1 MLTRQPMDERA
12 CVTTDEALP
21 ADTRPTRIRPPALE
35 LASHPIFEGL
45 DDPLAD
51 KLLNSAVAL
60 QYRAG
65 SFIVDQGDRLEG
77 LHIVHRGLV
86 DLGHLDGPRE
96 CGVLLLSAK
105 DLLLPATALFGEASI
120 VSARALTTTKLM
132 VLHPGAVAE
141 VMDETRVLTDNIL
154 KVISGQWRMAVRNI
168 LDLNCRSAAQRLA
181 SFLLR
186 LADLQPESTSS
197 ILPIS
202 KRHLAARLGMSAET
216 LSRML
221 QVVADNGVHLRGRCI
236 IVHNRERAEA
246 FCGPDPYPG
255 GDERS
260 LNVFAL

>member
-1 MLTRQPMDERA
+1 
-12 CVTTDEALP
+12 
-21 ADTRPTRIRPPALE
+21 
-35 LASHPIFEGL
+35 
-45 DDPLAD
+45 
-51 KLLNSAVAL
+51 
-60 QYRAG
+60 
-65 SFIVDQGDRLEG
+65 
-77 LHIVHRGLV
+77 
-86 DLGHLDGPRE
+86 
-96 CGVLLLSAK
+96 
-105 DLLLPATALFGEASI
+105 
-120 VSARALTTTKLM
+120 
-132 VLHPGAVAE
+132 
-141 VMDETRVLTDNIL
+141 VLTDNIL

-221 QVVADNGVHLRGRCI
+221 QVVADNGVHLRGRSI